1 MKISQVMTHP
11 AACCGP
17 YEPLSEAAR
26 IMWDKDC
33 GVVPIVEPVTHALLG
48 VVTDRDLCMA
58 SYTQGRKLSEIPIEA
73 IMSTQ
78 VVTCRG
84 DESLERAHE
93 RLRTNGI
100 RRLVVV
106 DEHGAVEGIVSL
118 NDLARAAAQAAPA
131 EQGALQKAV
140 AQTLAEVSR
149 SHAERDAAKAAAAK
163 AAEKSMELTPAPKS
177 GAAAVSAAP
186 ASAATPNASKGNGSI
201 ERAPRALVRARHP
214 CRARHNRRSR

>member
-33 GVVPIVEPVTHALLG
+33 GVVPIVEPVTQALLG

-78 VVTCRG
+78 IVTCRA

-93 RLRTNGI
+93 RLRAHGI

-118 NDLARAAAQAAPA
+118 NDLARAAAKAVPA

-163 AAEKSMELTPAPKS
+163 AAEKSVELQPAPKS
-177 GAAAVSAAP
+177 APAAAIAP
-186 ASAATPNASKGNGSI
+186 PAGQATPKSTKTDGAKTNGAKAKKGAKG
-201 ERAPRALVRARHP
+201 
-214 CRARHNRRSR
+214 

>member
-33 GVVPIVEPVTHALLG
+33 GVVPIVEPVTQALLG

-78 VVTCRG
+78 VVTCRA
-84 DESLERAHE
+84 DESSERAHE
-93 RLRTNGI
+93 RLRAHGI

-163 AAEKSMELTPAPKS
+163 PAEKSVELQPAPKS
-177 GAAAVSAAP
+177 APAAASAPP
-186 ASAATPNASKGNGSI
+186 AGQATPKSTKTDGAKTNGAKAKKGAKG
-201 ERAPRALVRARHP
+201 
-214 CRARHNRRSR
+214 